1 LSVELPISTRYD
13 SDIGSTIAEMGDCVM
28 ASAMERPWE
37 SPQAISKWFLVN
49 GFVVAGWIAHIPRQK
64 IALQTTPGP
73 LGLALLCMA
82 VGSIFGMMAA
92 PRMIGR
98 FGAGRAAWTAGIA
111 FALLVP
117 FPLLAGSVPILG
129 LALLAFG
136 MAHGFMDVTMNAAA
150 AACEKNVGRPLMS
163 SFHGWFSVGMV
174 AGVSGGVAALAAG
187 LSPVAHAALVIAVA
201 AGPLATSLSSDTSRR
216 TAEGVHSRWQASL
229 NRQTVALSVL
239 AFVCLFL
246 EGAMAD
252 WSGLLAASF
261 GASPDLAPLAYVAFT
276 ATWAGGRFAG
286 DRLTARVGDTN
297 LVRAAGLLTV
307 LGIVLALVSGLPAG
321 VAIGCGIV
329 GLGLAN
335 AVPILFRAAAAIDPT
350 GGAAG
355 LAVVTGV
362 GYTGF
367 LVGPP
372 LVGFT
377 AESVGLPRAMILVIA
392 GGLLL
397 AARAAVLRP
406 RANPT
411 GKRTPG
417 AIACRAILFDMDGT
431 LVDSTEISEAVWR
444 EWAANA
450 GVDPAPILAI
460 HHGRRPEETLSLTY
474 SAHATAENAAWIQ
487 NQGAARTNGL
497 KPIPGAAALLDALA
511 DRPWAVVTS
520 ATRDLAESRL
530 RAVGL
535 WRDRLVIGA
544 EDVTEGKPSPQGYL
558 AAAGRLGV
566 RPEECVVMEDAPAG
580 IEVGRRAGMAVVGI
594 TTTHAADALATRHL
608 VRDYTALAVEP
619 GKDGEFWL
627 RLAGASPGLGVQL

>member
-1 LSVELPISTRYD
+1 LQLPFSIELSISTRYD
-13 SDIGSTIAEMGDCVM
+13 SDIGTMIAEMGERVM
-28 ASAMERPWE
+28 ASRTVRRWE

-92 PRMIGR
+92 PRMISR
-98 FGAGRAAWTAGIA
+98 FGAGRAAWTAGFA

-117 FPLLAGSVPILG
+117 FPLLAGSVPTLG

-150 AACEKNVGRPLMS
+150 AACEKDVGRPLMS

-174 AGVSGGVAALAAG
+174 AGVSGGVAALATG
-187 LSPVAHAALVIAVA
+187 LAPAAHAALVITAA
-201 AGPLATSLSSDTSRR
+201 AGLLATSLPSRPSGSFGDRVSSGWLAT
-216 TAEGVHSRWQASL
+216 L

-261 GASPDLAPLAYVAFT
+261 GAGPDVAPLAYVAFT

-286 DRLTARVGDTN
+286 DRLAASVGEVN

-307 LGIVLALVSGLPAG
+307 VGVALALGSAAPVG
-321 VAIGCGIV
+321 VTVGCGIV

-335 AVPILFRAAAAIDPT
+335 AVPILFRAAATVDPT
-350 GGAAG
+350 ARAAG

-377 AESVGLPRAMILVIA
+377 AETVGLPRAMLLVVA
-392 GGLLL
+392 GAILL
-397 AARAAVLRP
+397 AAGAATLRP
-406 RANPT
+406 RRKTTDERASS
-411 GKRTPG
+411 
-417 AIACRAILFDMDGT
+417 AIPCRAILFDMDGT
-431 LVDSTEISEAVWR
+431 LVDSTEISKIVWR

-460 HHGRRPEETLSLTY
+460 HHGRRPEETLAVVY
-474 SAHATAENAAWIQ
+474 PARATAENGTWVQ
-487 NQGAARTNGL
+487 NAGAARTDGL
-497 KPIPGAAALLDALA
+497 RPIPGAAALLDALA

-520 ATRDLAESRL
+520 ATRALAETRL

-535 WRDRLVIGA
+535 WRDRLVVGA
-544 EDVTEGKPSPQGYL
+544 EDVSEGKPSPEGYL
-558 AAAGRLGV
+558 AAANRLGV

-580 IEVGRRAGMAVVGI
+580 IEAGRRAGMAVVGI
-594 TTTHAADALATRHL
+594 TTTHAPAALATPHL
-608 VRDYTALAVEP
+608 VRDFTAVSVEP

-627 RLAGASPGLGVQL
+627 VFPGGPPAS